1 MSFASP
7 DPDHNPK
14 IDAQEA
20 PFELKKGE
28 KAHVRVFLD
37 KSTLE
42 VFVNG
47 RQCITQMVYPSLEDA
62 INVEVFTADAAIKVD
77 YAKAW
82 KLFPTMQW

>member
-1 MSFASP
+1 MEHAL
-7 DPDHNPK
+7 
-14 IDAQEA
+14 
-20 PFELKKGE
+20 LKKGE

-47 RQCITQMVYPSLEDA
+47 RQCITQMVYPTLADA
-62 INVEVFTADAAIKVD
+62 TNIEVFSNDSPIRVAF
-77 YAKAW
+77 AKAW